1 LGLLTGFGAAATLE
15 TRLVTL
21 GFFFVVVVNVV
32 VVGVNVVGVAEVE
45 VVAGDA
51 STSTLGN
58 AGMFI
63 VEPKRVINSV

>member
-21 GFFFVVVVNVV
+21 GFFFVVVNVV

-45 VVAGDA
+45 VVTGDA